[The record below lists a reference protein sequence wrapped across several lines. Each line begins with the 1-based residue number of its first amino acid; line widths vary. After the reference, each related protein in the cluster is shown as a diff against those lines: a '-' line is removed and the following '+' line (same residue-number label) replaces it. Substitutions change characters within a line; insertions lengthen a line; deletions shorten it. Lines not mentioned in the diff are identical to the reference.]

1 MIGRTISHYKI
12 LEKLGSGSMGTVY
25 KAEDTKLKRIVALKF
40 LPPHLITGKTEKH
53 RFLHEAQ
60 AASALN
66 HPNIITIFDIVDE
79 IDKIFVVMEYCA
91 GKMLTEKLKDGPLK
105 QREVLDI
112 AIEVAEGL
120 NAAHKADITHRDIKS
135 QNIIIS
141 DDCPPKI
148 IDFGIAKQMGMTD
161 ITKDGTTL
169 GTQCYMS
176 PEQLHGSKVDKR
188 SDIFSFGV
196 VLYEMATGKLPFTG
210 KHDAEILYS
219 VVNEDPIPITTLNPN
234 MDEELQRIVSK
245 AMKKNV
251 KDRYQHAD
259 EMLADL
265 RNLRKKKKP
274 PKTTKNHS
282 WWRISTYITTV
293 LIAALLLYTVL
304 FRNDN
309 STIEH
314 NLGKKSIAVLPF
326 TTIDRTEESEIFG
339 EGIHDDILTQIA
351 KIHDLKVIARTSV
364 IKYRDTDKGI
374 NKIAKE
380 LDVSSI
386 LEGSVRRAGDKIRIV
401 AQLIDPETEEHIWA
415 ETYDREYADIFAI
428 QSEVA
433 QKIAFALKA
442 NLTTKEETA
451 IEQIPTHNLEAYEYY
466 VQGKIVYDTDY
477 NHSIN
482 YFEKAIELDPTFAE
496 AYALLFRA
504 YLLSELRE
512 FILTDE
518 SLKKIKKTL
527 DTAIELDPENIEVI
541 IANAYYHY
549 FGLRKYDKALNL
561 FNSVLQ
567 FRPNDN
573 NVLSRIIYIKSHQ
586 GKYEE
591 ALKLAIN
598 SVNLDPG
605 SYLTNINVGSLASWL
620 HKYDLAEQ
628 YLNRATLINPKD
640 PSAYYAK
647 IRTAFRTGNIDEARK
662 ILNNALEHIE
672 PNKIIYMRFDVEYF
686 SGNYAEALNILDEYK
701 SNEPDIADLEN
712 IYYKGLITFLN
723 EDFELSNSYFNAL
736 LELSSEEIH
745 NFKRYKSKTNQAEW
759 ILHAYNA
766 FAYAYLGI
774 KDKTMAKIEDTSNL
788 IPDVFSVMDEAQW
801 AYMLAHIFIQIGEYE
816 RAIEQLDFVLSK
828 PGWLSV
834 KKMTLDKRY
843 DPLLDNPRF
852 QAVLEKYD
860 GDD

>member
-1 MIGRTISHYKI
+1 MIGKAISHYKI

-40 LPPHLITGKTEKH
+40 LPPHLISGKTEKH

-79 IDKIFVVMEYCA
+79 IDKIFIVMEYCA

-105 QREVLDI
+105 QRELLDI
-112 AIEVAEGL
+112 AIDVAEGL
-120 NAAHKADITHRDIKS
+120 NAAHKANITHRDIKS

-148 IDFGIAKQMGMTD
+148 IDFGIAKQIGMTD

-196 VLYEMATGKLPFTG
+196 VLYEMATGKLPFSG
-210 KHDAEILYS
+210 EHDAAILYS

-234 MDEELQRIVSK
+234 MNDELHRIIDK
-245 AMKKNV
+245 AMKKDV
-251 KDRYQHAD
+251 KDRYQHVD
-259 EMLADL
+259 DMLADL

-274 PKTTKNHS
+274 PKNIKDRT
-282 WWRISTYITTV
+282 WWRVPTYVIGALIIAV
-293 LIAALLLYTVL
+293 LVYMIFL
-304 FRNDN
+304 RNDN
-309 STIEH
+309 STFEH

-351 KIHDLKVIARTSV
+351 KVHDLKVIARTSV
-364 IKYRDTDKGI
+364 IKYKDTDKGARD
-374 NKIAKE
+374 IAKE
-380 LDVSSI
+380 LSVNSI
-386 LEGSVRRAGDKIRIV
+386 LEGSVRRVNNKIRIV
-401 AQLIDPETEEHIWA
+401 AQLIDPSTEEHIWA
-415 ETYDREYADIFAI
+415 ETYDREYTDIFAI

-433 QKIAFALKA
+433 KSIAFALMA

-466 VQGKIVYDTDY
+466 VQGKIVYSKSPIK
-477 NHSIN
+477 SIN
-482 YFEKAIELDPTFAE
+482 LLEKAIELDPRFAE

-504 YLLSELRE
+504 YLISELRK

-518 SLKKIKKTL
+518 SLKKIKETL
-527 DTAIELDPENIEVI
+527 ETAIELDPENIEVI

-549 FGLRKYDKALNL
+549 YGLRKYDKALNL

-573 NVLSRIIYIKSHQ
+573 NILSRIIDIKSHQ

-591 ALKLAIN
+591 ALKLAVN
-598 SVNLDPG
+598 SVNLDPR
-605 SYLTNINVGSLASWL
+605 SYVTNINVGALASWL

-628 YLNRATLINPKD
+628 YLNRAILINPKY

-647 IRTAFRTGNIDEARK
+647 IRTAFRRGNIEEART

-686 SGNYAEALNILDEYK
+686 SGNYVEALNILDEFK
-701 SNEPDIADLEN
+701 SIEIPSANIEN

-723 EDFELSNSYFNAL
+723 EDFELSNSYFNTL

-759 ILHAYNA
+759 FLHAYNA
-766 FAYAYLGI
+766 FAYAYLGM
-774 KDKTMAKIEDTSNL
+774 KDKTMEKIEDTNNL
-788 IPDVFSVMDEAQW
+788 LPDVFSVMDEAQW
-801 AYMLAHIFIQIGEYE
+801 AYILAHIYIQIAEYE

-834 KKMTLDKRY
+834 KKMILDKRY

-852 QAVLEKYD
+852 QEVLEKYEV
-860 GDD
+860 DD